1 MKCNKIGA
9 WSLKGALIATL
20 IFLTSICSEISA
32 QEQRVTFKFTDA
44 PISEIFKKIKSL
56 TNLSVVY
63 NLEDMNPDKR
73 ISIDANN
80 QPIGNVM
87 ETILRESDE
96 GLTYVV
102 KDNYIVLTKR
112 TSVQQTASS
121 SQQKITVT
129 GTVIDENDE
138 PLIGVNV
145 VVEGTSTGT
154 ATDFDG
160 NFSLQVDRNA
170 KLTFSYIGYMSQTVN
185 VLGTGPL
192 RIVLKEDGELLEE
205 VVVTALGI
213 KRSEKALSYN
223 VQQVSAEE
231 LTTIKDA
238 NFMNALAGKVAGVN
252 INASSVGIGGATRVV
267 MRGPKSIN
275 QSNQALYVIDGVPIF
290 NMNKGEINQAG
301 KYGQVGGGEGISD
314 INPDDIE
321 SMSVLSGPAAAALYG
336 SSAAQ
341 GVIMITTKKGKE
353 GTVKVSIANNSS
365 FMTPFIMPKFQTRYM
380 NRTNESGSWETT
392 PGTSPYG
399 AYDPKGFFNTGT
411 NIQNTIS
418 ITAGTQKNQTYFS
431 IGTTNST
438 GIIPNS
444 KYNRY
449 NFTIRNTTS
458 FLDDKATLDFG
469 FNYIIQDDR
478 NLIGQGE
485 YMNPLLP
492 LYLFPRGENFE
503 AVRTYRIWNPARGIY
518 EQSWIGSTD
527 MHMQN
532 PYWIAH
538 EITKESKKQRYM
550 ANASLKYELTD
561 WLDLVG
567 RVRIDNATIDFEDKR
582 PATTDE
588 LFTYSKYGYY
598 GYTKSDERAF
608 YGDVMLN
615 VNKVFDELSVNGN
628 LGVSMAQEYYDS
640 RGQKGGLKAPANIF
654 MPYAIDYGFAT
665 KENAPTFTQWKHRTN
680 SAFASAELGYKSTYY
695 LTLTGRNDWDS
706 SLAGTKHQSF
716 FYPSVGLS
724 TVISEA
730 VKLPSFISYLKARGS
745 WASVGSPIPRNLSS
759 PFKYTYDPAT
769 QGYVSESYLMP
780 DEFFPERTYSWEAGL
795 TARFWNGLLNLDA
808 TLYKSNTTKQ
818 TFLRPIS
825 ASGGF
830 SSKYIQM
837 GDVQNKGIEVS
848 LGVDKTFGNFG
859 WSSYLTYSANI
870 NKIVKLIEDDPKEE
884 IFKGG
889 FNQIEVILREGGT
902 MGDLYVRN
910 DLERDH
916 EGNLL
921 LNEKDMVVK
930 KTLTEPRFV
939 GSVLPKGNLGW
950 RNDFRVKGFNFGF
963 MFAARLGGINVSTTQ
978 AVLDQYGVSERSA
991 LDRDNGGINVNLGK
1005 IDTQGYYQVVG
1016 GENAVWS
1023 EYIYSATNVRLQEAY
1038 IGYNIPAQ
1046 LLNNK
1051 VNLSLTI
1058 TGRNLLMLYNKSPF
1072 DPELTASTGT
1082 YYQGF
1087 DYFMQPSLRNFG
1099 FSVKA
1104 SF

>member
-1 MKCNKIGA
+1 MRCNITRGYNRRFF
-9 WSLKGALIATL
+9 WMIVL
-20 IFLTSICSEISA
+20 IFFAGNQLNASA
-32 QEQRVTFKFTDA
+32 QKQSVTLRASKT
-44 PISEIFKKIKSL
+44 PINEIFKSIKNQ
-56 TNLSVVY
+56 TELSVIY
-63 NLEDMNPDKR
+63 NVDDINPERR
-73 ISIDANN
+73 IDVNADNQAVGEVLNN
-80 QPIGNVM
+80 
-87 ETILRESDE
+87 ILQAAGEN
-96 GLTYVV
+96 LTYVI
-102 KDNYIVLTKR
+102 KDNYIVITKNAPNQQPQQPAQQKR
-112 TSVQQTASS
+112 T
-121 SQQKITVT
+121 IT
-129 GTVIDENDE
+129 GTVVDESGE

-145 VVEGTSTGT
+145 VVEGTGTGT
-154 ATDFDG
+154 ATDFNGTFTLSVERDA
-160 NFSLQVDRNA
+160 N
-170 KLTFSYIGYMSQTVN
+170 LTLSYIGYMSQTVN
-185 VLGTGPL
+185 VAGATTLN
-192 RIVLKEDGELLEE
+192 IVMKEDGELLEE

-223 VQQVSAEE
+223 VQQVKAEE
-231 LTTIKDA
+231 LTTVKDA

-301 KYGQVGGGEGISD
+301 KYGQVAGGEGISD

-380 NRTNESGSWETT
+380 NRPNETGSWETT
-392 PGTSPYG
+392 PGVSPYG
-399 AYDPKGFFNTGT
+399 NYDPRGFFNTGT

-418 ITAGTQKNQTYFS
+418 LTAGTEKNQTYFS
-431 IGTTNST
+431 VGTTNST

-458 FLDDKATLDFG
+458 FLNDRATLDFG

-492 LYLFPRGENFE
+492 LYLFPRGENFD
-503 AVRTYRIWNPARGIY
+503 AVRTYKIWNPARGIY
-518 EQSWIGSTD
+518 EQNWIGSTD

-615 VNKVFDELSVNGN
+615 VNKIFDELSINGN

-716 FYPSVGLS
+716 FYPSVGFS

-730 VKLPSFISYLKARGS
+730 VTLPSFISYLKARGS

-780 DEFFPERTYSWEAGL
+780 DEFFPERTYSWEAGV

-808 TLYKSNTTKQ
+808 TLYKSNTIKQ

-837 GDVQNKGIEVS
+837 GDVQNKGVEVS
-848 LGVDKTFGNFG
+848 LGVDKTFGNLG

-870 NKIVKLIEDDPKEE
+870 NKIVKLIEDDPEEE

-916 EGNLL
+916 EGHIL

-950 RNDFRVKGFNFGF
+950 RNDFRIKGFNFGF

-991 LDRDNGGINVNLGK
+991 LDRDNGGIDVNLGK

-1038 IGYNIPAQ
+1038 IGYNVPVQ
-1046 LLNNK
+1046 LFNNK
-1051 VNLSLTI
+1051 VNLSLTL